1 VMPVSSCIGRW
12 RQSPRV
18 IELVRFMTVGT
29 SGIVVNLGGYYLL
42 TRAGGVALA
51 IASPLAIEAS
61 ILWNFLLNDRWTF
74 RARLPDGGCLV
85 RLGRFHAVSIIA
97 GAVNYG
103 LLVLLASL
111 GWWDMFANL
120 VGILVGGLAKFGVN
134 SAWTWRESATR
145 AVEPV
150 ATGPT
155 R

>member
-1 VMPVSSCIGRW
+1 VTAVC
-12 RQSPRV
+12 PRV
-18 IELVRFMTVGT
+18 GPWPQSRRFIELARFMTVGA
-29 SGIVVNLGGYYLL
+29 SGIVVNLGWYYLL
-42 TRAGGVALA
+42 TRAGGVPLA
-51 IASPLAIEAS
+51 VASPLAIEAS

-74 RARLPDGGCLV
+74 RDRLPDGGCAV

-120 VGILVGGLAKFGVN
+120 LGILVGGLAKFGVN
-134 SAWTWRESATR
+134 SAWTWREHGTR
-145 AVEPV
+145 AISPV
-150 ATGPT
+150 ATGPA